1 MTTLTYNKKNPSQ
14 ALVIAAFAALYI
26 IWGSTYLAILIAI
39 KSIPPFLMAGARFL
53 TAGLILYSW
62 CRFRGEHTPNLQSI
76 RHISFSGILLLFAGN
91 TGLVFAEQYLP
102 TGLAAIMVAA
112 TPLWFVI
119 LDKRQ
124 WKFYFSNR
132 KILLGL
138 LIGFAGIVSLF
149 AGKDNIN
156 IGADK
161 MKLISFFVLFFGSI
175 CWATGTLYAKYQPSG
190 GSTGM
195 KAAIQMLTAGIL
207 SVITGIGSGEL
218 QQFHWAGISYQS
230 LLALLYLITFGSLIG
245 YLSFVWLMSVRPPAL
260 VGTYAY
266 VNPVVAVFL
275 GWLILHEPITW
286 HQVLALLIILAGVI
300 IVNFSK
306 ETIIKKDNA
315 KTAAPTAR

>member
-1 MTTLTYNKKNPSQ
+1 MTTFTYDKKNPSQ
-14 ALVIAAFAALYI
+14 ALVITAFAALYT

-39 KSIPPFLMAGARFL
+39 KSIPPFLMAGIRFL
-53 TAGLILYSW
+53 VAGLILYAW
-62 CRFRGEHTPNLQSI
+62 CRIKGEHTPNGRSL
-76 RHISFSGILLLFAGN
+76 RHISFSGMLLLFVGN

-119 LDKRQ
+119 LDRRQ
-124 WKFYFSNR
+124 WKFYFSNK
-132 KILLGL
+132 KIILGL

-149 AGKDNIN
+149 AGKDNID
-156 IGADK
+156 ISADK

-175 CWATGTLYAKYQPSG
+175 CWATGTLYAKYQPSN

-195 KAAIQMLTAGIL
+195 KASIQMLTAGIL
-207 SVITGIGSGEL
+207 SMITGIGSGEL
-218 QQFHWAGISYQS
+218 QQFNWAGITHQS
-230 LLALLYLITFGSLIG
+230 LIALAYLITFGSLIG

-275 GWLILHEPITW
+275 GWLIVHEPITW

-306 ETIIKKDNA
+306 ETINKKNNP
-315 KTAAPTAR
+315 APLT